1 MTILN
6 EQVLSFGNEQVL
18 SFGDKFKLIFFLTI
32 ALLVIGVFYID
43 KSLAFK
49 LESSMITLDSL
60 LPSKN

>member
-1 MTILN
+1 MTIL
-6 EQVLSFGNEQVL
+6 NEQVL

-60 LPSKN
+60 LASKN